1 MPAHLSSS
9 PHPPRPPP
17 SLFLSLWTLDQ
28 STTRLIKEAY
38 QTCGGRRELS
48 FLHGAG
54 ASPQAVRV
62 SLAIRRTEQ
71 ALEMNM
77 HVSLEALLAAQPG
90 EEVRSS
96 FRAKLFSWTFSFL
109 ESTRQAPVKLEVC
122 MCRVSSW
129 PPLISWGM
137 APIKQ
142 ERRRPI
148 LNVTQSG
155 RKESAI
161 LLAKLNRILFLRP
174 SLSLGRQ
181 FDPPG

>member
-1 MPAHLSSS
+1 
-9 PHPPRPPP
+9 
-17 SLFLSLWTLDQ
+17 
-28 STTRLIKEAY
+28 
-38 QTCGGRRELS
+38 
-48 FLHGAG
+48 
-54 ASPQAVRV
+54 
-62 SLAIRRTEQ
+62 
-71 ALEMNM
+71 M